1 MCVLVCVCVCDI
13 ATETS
18 NSYHIYN
25 SSNTVSLEVISTDP
39 CELAW
44 PSGKALVVYDVGS
57 NPARALLS
65 LRRSVLWNV

>member
-1 MCVLVCVCVCDI
+1 MGVRACVCVCVCVCDI

-39 CELAW
+39 CC
-44 PSGKALVVYDVGS
+44 KALVVYDVGS